1 MAEGKKPKI
10 DLKTRIP
17 SKTVKGLTPI
27 PGGAIPPPPGAVPAP
42 PPDLLGRRS
51 MPPKVSADPN
61 DPLGA
66 ARVEGG
72 HQPQQQIVVV
82 EAHPQDSHAGSKKG
96 VFYAIVAVVLVAGA
110 GLGFVIGSATAK
122 GSVATKAKADA
133 KELGD
138 KVSKTNEGL
147 GKLVDSLKTANS
159 EIDNK
164 GLIEQATID
173 AIKGWNSGF
182 TTNDLKTREIAY
194 FGEDVAGKL
203 LTYAQKVG
211 HIDELKAQLTKAN
224 GLENASAQLK
234 AFAIPKGAAKYGVQL
249 DKPKEKE
256 PPITTAS
263 IVDFGESLDLK
274 TKIDTKDPK
283 APKLTLKN
291 GQLDV
296 WPGGKVDFWDKAFI
310 SAIDAKDWLK
320 ACPVYAQASGYAKQG
335 IQEIV
340 VAIEGS
346 GDDQGAVKPGTE
358 LASKL
363 KNLAK

>member
-17 SKTVKGLTPI
+17 SKTVKGLTPV

-42 PPDLLGRRS
+42 PPDLLGRRT

-66 ARVEGG
+66 ATVEGG
-72 HQPQQQIVVV
+72 KPQQQIVVV
-82 EAHPQDSHAGSKKG
+82 EAHPQESHAGSKKG
-96 VFYAIVAVVLVAGA
+96 VFYAIIGVVLVAGA
-110 GLGFVIGSATAK
+110 GLGFVVGSATTK
-122 GSVATKAKADA
+122 GTVATKAKADA
-133 KELGD
+133 KELAD
-138 KVSKTNEGL
+138 KVAKTNENL
-147 GKLVDSLKTANS
+147 GKLVDSLKTANN

-182 TTNDLKTREIAY
+182 TSNDLKTREIAF

-203 LTYAQKVG
+203 LIYSAKVA
-211 HIDELKAQLTKAN
+211 HIDELKAQLTKSN

-234 AFAIPKGAAKYGVQL
+234 ALAIPKGQSKYGVQL
-249 DKPKEKE
+249 SKAEEKA
-256 PPITTAS
+256 PPITMAS
-263 IVDFGESLDLK
+263 IVDFGEPVDLK
-274 TKIDTKDPK
+274 AKIDVKDPK

-296 WPGGKVDFWDKAFI
+296 WPGGKADFFDKAWV
-310 SAIDAKDWLK
+310 SAIESKDWLK
-320 ACPVYAQASGYAKQG
+320 ACPVYGQAAGYAKQG
-335 IQEIV
+335 IQEII
-340 VAIEGS
+340 VAVEGA
-346 GDDQGAVKPGTE
+346 GDDQGTVKPGTE
-358 LASKL
+358 LAGKL